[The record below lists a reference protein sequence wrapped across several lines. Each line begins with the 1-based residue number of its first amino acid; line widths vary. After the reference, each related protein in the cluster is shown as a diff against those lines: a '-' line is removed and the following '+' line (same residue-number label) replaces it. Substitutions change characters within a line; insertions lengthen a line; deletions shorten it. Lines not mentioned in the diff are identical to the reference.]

1 MNAAD
6 STSWATLESRGF
18 RHIPSFFSQ
27 LDLQALITDFESAST
42 TVDEITTTAF
52 SSSNNG
58 GSCYNFKISRHSLVP
73 QIAFVRSA
81 F

>member
-6 STSWATLESRGF
+6 STSWAPGARNQF
-18 RHIPSFFSQ
+18 IK
-27 LDLQALITDFESAST
+27 ALRCFPR
-42 TVDEITTTAF
+42 VDEITIGELH
-52 SSSNNG
+52 SQSSNNG

-73 QIAFVRSA
+73 QIAFVRLA